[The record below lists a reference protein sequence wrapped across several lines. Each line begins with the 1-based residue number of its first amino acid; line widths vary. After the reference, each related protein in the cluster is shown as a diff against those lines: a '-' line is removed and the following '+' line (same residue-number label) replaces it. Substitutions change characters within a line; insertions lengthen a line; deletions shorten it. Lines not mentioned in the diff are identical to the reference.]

1 MKKTIV
7 FIFTSL
13 VFQVWGQD
21 TINISQSELE
31 QRLLDQN
38 LQVVLAQK
46 EAELAKA
53 ELLATRAM
61 YLPNI
66 STSYTVMGTN
76 SPLNAFGFKLN
87 QSRISMEDFNPDLL
101 NKPKGIIDFGPKIEV
116 QQPLINMDAVFQKK
130 AGEIKSDVLKMKKD
144 RTEEYIQFEIRK
156 AYMMLQLAYK
166 MGTVLKEAEKTVLAN
181 QSMIED
187 FYAEGMVQKADVLDM
202 EVRVNE
208 ISSQI
213 QMSKSAIQNASD
225 YLFLLLNENS
235 GNKIFLPEEELEIQ
249 MPIAE
254 KTMIINPDRK
264 DLRAYRKSL
273 EAYDWLIKSSRSK
286 FLPRLNAFGSY
297 EMHDHKLHRLR
308 GKGYLVGLQLSW
320 NVFDGLQSKS
330 EQAVYTAQKE
340 KARVEIDQYTQQS
353 ELELRKA
360 VRQIED
366 AEKQVRFA
374 ESAWEQSRESYR
386 IRADRY
392 RQGLEKSTDLLNAET
407 LMSQKE
413 LEYQQTVFEYNTAL
427 EYYQFLK

>member
-235 GNKIFLPEEELEIQ
+235 ENKIFLPEEELEIQ